1 MKRLIACMRRKT
13 LQAASDFEI
22 QKLLPDETFYAIG
35 DIHGCTS
42 LITKILEKIDPPRQ
56 SNCPIIFLGD
66 YVDRGDDAAGT
77 LEQLSNLS
85 LDCTERYIF
94 LRGNHEQ
101 MLLDFLDLPQ
111 ETGPLWMK
119 SGGRHT
125 LASYDLTYP
134 YSGMLPEDLTQLRDK
149 FRVKLGPKIECWL
162 RDMPVSWQSGNV
174 FLSHAGTN
182 TTLALE
188 AQTKETLLWGD
199 SSLSVRARRDGV
211 WTVQGHVIVESP
223 LVSAGRV
230 YIDTGAYA
238 TGKLTAARFE
248 SGKIHFFST

>member
-1 MKRLIACMRRKT
+1 MMGTGLK
-13 LQAASDFEI
+13 AASDFEI

-42 LITKILEKIDPPRQ
+42 LITKILEKIDVTRQ

-77 LEQLSNLS
+77 LEHLSSLS
-85 LDCTERYIF
+85 LDAAKKYIF

-101 MLLDFLDLPQ
+101 MLLDFLDMP
-111 ETGPLWMK
+111 EVIGPLWIK

-125 LASYDLTYP
+125 LASYDLVVP
-134 YSGMLPEDLTQLRDK
+134 FSGMLPEEFTQLRDK
-149 FRVKLGPKIECWL
+149 FREKLGSKIEYWI
-162 RDMPVSWQSGNV
+162 RGMAISWQSGNV

-182 TTLALE
+182 TTMALE
-188 AQTKETLLWGD
+188 AQTKDTLLWGD
-199 SSLSVRARRDGV
+199 SSSSITARRDGV
-211 WTVQGHVIVESP
+211 WTVQGHVIVERP
-223 LVSAGRV
+223 LVSKGRV
-230 YIDTGAYA
+230 FIDTGAYA

-248 SGKIHFFST
+248 TARIQFFST